1 MSTRHL
7 RNVTISKL
15 ESFLEL
21 CLCKF
26 IKNKKGH
33 AQYTRAD
40 LTRPLPFQNHIE
52 PVPEFIVKNILRGL
66 GYSKNDFHD
75 ILENK
80 KEVIRKGNKFILQ
93 EVVKKKK

>member
-1 MSTRHL
+1 MSTKHV
-7 RNVTISKL
+7 RNVSISKF

-33 AQYTRAD
+33 IQYTRSD
-40 LTRPLPFQNHIE
+40 LTRPLPFQNHID

-66 GYSKNDFHD
+66 GYSKNDFFD
-75 ILENK
+75 ILDKK
-80 KEVIRKGNKFILQ
+80 KEIVKKGNKYLLVDVF
-93 EVVKKKK
+93 KKE

>member
-1 MSTRHL
+1 MSARHL
-7 RNVTISKL
+7 RNVSISKL

-33 AQYTRAD
+33 IQYTRAN
-40 LTRPLPFQNHIE
+40 LTRPLTFQNHVD
-52 PVPEFIVKNILRGL
+52 PVPGFIVKNLLRGL

-93 EVVKKKK
+93 DVEKKKK

>member
-7 RNVTISKL
+7 RNVTISQL

-33 AQYTRAD
+33 IQYIRSD
-40 LTRPLPFQNHIE
+40 LTRPLIFQNHIE
-52 PVPEFIVKNILRGL
+52 PVPEFIVQNLLRGL
-66 GYSKNDFHD
+66 GYSKNDFYD
-75 ILENK
+75 ILELK
-80 KEVIRKGNKFILQ
+80 RGVVRVGNKYQIIN
-93 EVVKKKK
+93 VVQKE

>member
-7 RNVTISKL
+7 RNISKSKL

-21 CLCKF
+21 CCCKF

-33 AQYTRAD
+33 IQYTRSD
-40 LTRPLPFQNHIE
+40 LTRPLPFQNHID
-52 PVPEFIVKNILRGL
+52 PVPEFIVKNLLRGL

-75 ILENK
+75 ILERK
-80 KEVIRKGNKFILQ
+80 KEVIRKGNTYYLQDFI
-93 EVVKKKK
+93 KKSK

>member
-7 RNVTISKL
+7 RNVSISQL

-33 AQYTRAD
+33 AQYTRSD

-52 PVPEFIVKNILRGL
+52 PVPEFIVQNLLRGL
-66 GYSKNDFHD
+66 GYSKKDFHE
-75 ILENK
+75 ILAQK
-80 KEVIRKGNKFILQ
+80 KAVIKVGNRYKIQ
-93 EVVKKKK
+93 EVGKKK